1 MNRDRNSLTEG
12 PIWKKMLMFA
22 LPIFFGNVFQQ
33 LYNAV
38 DALIV
43 GQFLNKQALAAVTST
58 GSLVFM
64 LVGFFSGIATGAGVI
79 ISRYYGANDENGLR
93 RAVHTDIAFG
103 IVAGIV
109 LSVLGATFAPTILR
123 WMGTPENVMAHSVS
137 YIRVY
142 FCGAVFVVMYNICVG
157 ILQAVGDSKHP
168 LYYLIVSSII
178 NVILDLLFIGVFK
191 WGVWSAACATAIAQC
206 VSVVLC
212 LYRLTHCDGPYRLE
226 IKRIRFH
233 WPTLKNVVSLGLP
246 AGMQNSVIAFANII
260 VQSNINAFQDAA
272 MAGCGAYSKVEGF
285 AFLPITCFS
294 MALSTFVG
302 QNLGAKQYD
311 RVKKGVKFG
320 ILCSIIMAEIIGVC
334 IFFFGDFFVGLFN
347 SEPDVVAYGARQAK
361 IEALAYFLLAFS
373 HCIAGIMRGAGKATV
388 PMFTMLFSWCV
399 VRITYIT
406 VMIHYFQRIEVVFTA
421 YPLTWFISS
430 VIFLIYF
437 FKADWIHNFDRLEA
451 RAHDGHHHHHHHH
464 HGFHL
469 HKHKIK

>member
-1 MNRDRNSLTEG
+1 MNRDKQSLTEG
-12 PIWKKMLMFA
+12 LIWKKMLMFA
-22 LPIFFGNVFQQ
+22 LPILIGNVFQQ

-38 DALIV
+38 DALVV

-79 ISRYYGANDENGLR
+79 ISRYFGAGDEQGLH

-103 IVAGIV
+103 IVAGVI

-123 WMGTPENVMAHSVS
+123 WMGTPENVMVHSVS

-142 FCGAVFVVMYNICVG
+142 FCSALFVVMYNICVG

-191 WGVWSAACATAIAQC
+191 WGVWSAAFATGIAQC
-206 VSVVLC
+206 VSVILC
-212 LYRLTHCDGPYRLE
+212 LRRLTHCDASYRLE
-226 IKRIRFH
+226 LRKVRFH
-233 WPTLKNVVSLGLP
+233 WHTLKQVITLGLP

-311 RVKKGVKFG
+311 RVKKGVSFG
-320 ILCSIIMAEIIGVC
+320 ILCSIVMAELIGVV
-334 IFFFGDFFVGLFN
+334 IFFFGDFFVGFFN
-347 SEPDVVAYGARQAK
+347 SEPDVIAYGARQAK

-388 PMFTMLFSWCV
+388 PMFTMLFSWCAI
-399 VRITYIT
+399 RITYIT
-406 VMIHYFQRIEVVFTA
+406 VMIHYFNRIEVVFTA

-437 FKADWIHNFDRLEA
+437 FKADWIHNFDRLEERA
-451 RAHDGHHHHHHHH
+451 RHGHHH

-469 HKHKIK
+469 HKHKVK

>member
-1 MNRDRNSLTEG
+1 MNRDKQSLTTG
-12 PIWKKMLMFA
+12 SIWKKMLMFA
-22 LPIFFGNVFQQ
+22 LPIFWGNVFQQ

-38 DALIV
+38 DALVV

-79 ISRYYGANDENGLR
+79 ISRYFGAGDEQGLR

-103 IVAGIV
+103 LVSGVV
-109 LSVLGATFAPTILR
+109 LSVLGAAFSPTILR
-123 WMGTPENVMAHSVS
+123 WMGTPENVMVHSVS

-142 FCGAVFVVMYNICVG
+142 FCGAIFVVMYNICVG

-168 LYYLIVSSII
+168 LYYLIVSSVI
-178 NVILDLLFIGVFK
+178 NVLLDLLFIGVFG
-191 WGVWSAACATAIAQC
+191 WGVWSAAFATGIAQC
-206 VSVVLC
+206 VSVILC
-212 LYRLTHCDGPYRLE
+212 LRRLTHCDSAYRLE
-226 IKRIRFH
+226 LKQIGFH
-233 WPTLKNVVSLGLP
+233 WPTLKRVISLGLP

-272 MAGCGAYSKVEGF
+272 MAGCGSYSKVEGF

-311 RVKKGVKFG
+311 RVKKGVRFG
-320 ILCSIIMAEIIGVC
+320 ILCSVIMAEIIGVI
-334 IFFFGDFFVGLFN
+334 IFFFGGFFVGLFN
-347 SEPDVVAYGARQAK
+347 SEPDVIAYGARQAQ

-373 HCIAGIMRGAGKATV
+373 HCIAGVMRGAGKATV
-388 PMFTMLFSWCV
+388 PMFTMLFSWCAI
-399 VRITYIT
+399 RITYIT
-406 VMIHYFQRIEVVFTA
+406 VMIHYFNRIEVVFTA

-430 VIFLIYF
+430 VVFLVYF
-437 FKADWIHNFDRLEA
+437 LKADWIHNFDRLE
-451 RAHDGHHHHHHHH
+451 DGALHGHH

-469 HKHKIK
+469 HKHKVK

>member
-1 MNRDRNSLTEG
+1 MNRDKQSLTTG
-12 PIWKKMLMFA
+12 SIWKKMLMFA
-22 LPIFFGNVFQQ
+22 LPIFLGNVFQQ

-38 DALIV
+38 DALVV

-79 ISRYYGANDENGLR
+79 ISRYFGAGDEQGLR

-103 IVAGIV
+103 LVSGVV
-109 LSVLGATFAPTILR
+109 LSVLGAAFSPTILR
-123 WMGTPENVMAHSVS
+123 WMGTPENVMVHSVS

-142 FCGAVFVVMYNICVG
+142 FCGAIFVVMYNICVG

-168 LYYLIVSSII
+168 LYYLIVSSVI
-178 NVILDLLFIGVFK
+178 NVLLDLLFIGVFG
-191 WGVWSAACATAIAQC
+191 WGVWSAAFATGIAQC
-206 VSVVLC
+206 VSVILC
-212 LYRLTHCDGPYRLE
+212 LRRLTHCDGAYRLE
-226 IKRIRFH
+226 LKQIGFH
-233 WPTLKNVVSLGLP
+233 WPTLKRVISLGLP

-272 MAGCGAYSKVEGF
+272 MAGCGSYSKVEGF

-311 RVKKGVKFG
+311 RVKKGVRFG
-320 ILCSIIMAEIIGVC
+320 ILCSVIMAEIIGVI
-334 IFFFGDFFVGLFN
+334 IFFFGGFFVGLFN
-347 SEPDVVAYGARQAK
+347 SEPDVIAYGARQAK

-373 HCIAGIMRGAGKATV
+373 HCIAGVMRGAGKATV
-388 PMFTMLFSWCV
+388 PMFTMLFSWCAI
-399 VRITYIT
+399 RITYIT
-406 VMIHYFQRIEVVFTA
+406 VMIHYFNRIEVVFTA

-430 VIFLIYF
+430 VVFLVYF
-437 FKADWIHNFDRLEA
+437 LKADWIHNFDRLE
-451 RAHDGHHHHHHHH
+451 DGALHGHH

-469 HKHKIK
+469 HKHKVK